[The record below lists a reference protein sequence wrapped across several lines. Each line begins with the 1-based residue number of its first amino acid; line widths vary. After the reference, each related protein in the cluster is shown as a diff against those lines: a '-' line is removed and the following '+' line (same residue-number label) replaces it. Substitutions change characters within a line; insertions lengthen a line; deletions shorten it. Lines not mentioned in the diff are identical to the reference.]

1 MFKTALLD
9 AGRGRRILNKNRFI
23 YKSVS
28 IALILFINIGAISPS
43 TRAQNGPVVITQKS
57 LSSAMD
63 RGAVGLGQAIN
74 RLGTIASV
82 LHTGAHPDDEDSGL
96 LAYLARGRRARTAYL
111 SLTRGD
117 GGQNLIGPE
126 LYESLGVIRT
136 DEMLAARRL
145 DGASQF
151 FTRAY
156 DFGFSKVREEALSK
170 WDKDAVLSDMV
181 RVIRTFRPLVIVSVW
196 TGTPADGHGHH
207 QAAGMLTV
215 EAYKAAADPAKYTE
229 LGLRPWKARKLY
241 IRAADRRSQQPSAQP
256 SDGTL
261 TINTGQYDTILGR
274 TYFEIAMQGRS
285 QHRSQDQGALERRE
299 PRYSRYK
306 LVESTAG
313 TAKEEKD
320 IFDGIDSTVVGIADF
335 AGEKAQQLRQSLTDV
350 QRAAEQAKRE
360 FNPYSPGSVSG
371 TIAQGLRRLREIR
384 ADLSKLGLNESEM
397 YEVEF
402 LLDQKEKDFAD
413 ALAQANG
420 VIVDCISDDDT
431 VTPGQTFNITVSTYA
446 SENVKTLGVTIP
458 SRDGITATQQKQE
471 NSVTDGRA
479 ISQTEFKVSIA
490 ENAEPT
496 APYWLKNPR
505 KGAMFAPG
513 KGGTGIEP
521 QAPAAAE
528 ALAEF
533 EIEGQRVAVA
543 RAAEF
548 RFADK
553 ALGEIRQDL
562 KIAPVISVAV
572 TPAIII
578 SPTSARPTGREVTV
592 SLINNSK
599 SGVQGQ
605 LTVNAMSAGNVSHLD
620 VAPQHS
626 DFNLKRE
633 GERASFTYKITIP
646 ANSKGNY
653 DIGAVARVNGQD
665 FARGYQ
671 VISYPHTQ
679 PRFVYRDAQ
688 ARAEVFDVKVAPGLK
703 VGFIEGAGD
712 DFANALK
719 RLGVDVAL
727 IEAPE
732 LASGNLGKY
741 DVIVTGLRVY
751 EVRPD
756 VVANNRRLL
765 EYVHNGG
772 TLIVQYN
779 KNEFA
784 QWNVAPYTVK
794 MKQTPE
800 RVTDELAAVEIL
812 DPTHPVFNYPN
823 RITGADFEGWVQ
835 ERGTYFL
842 SEWDSNFKPMVAS
855 HDPGEAPLKG
865 AQLIAQYGKGTYIYT
880 GIAWFRQLPAGVPG
894 AYRMIA
900 NLVSLPK
907 AKLSQPARARS
918 N

>member
-1 MFKTALLD
+1 MSL
-9 AGRGRRILNKNRFI
+9 G
-23 YKSVS
+23 V
-28 IALILFINIGAISPS
+28 IAPAS
-43 TRAQNGPVVITQKS
+43 RAQSGPVVITQKS

-170 WDKDAVLSDMV
+170 WDKEAVLSDMV
-181 RVIRTFRPLVIVSVW
+181 RVIRTFRPFVIVSVW

-241 IRAADRRSQQPSAQP
+241 VRAADRRSQQGQPVQP

-261 TINTGQYDTILGR
+261 TVNTGQYDPILGR
-274 TYFEIAMQGRS
+274 TYYEIAMQGRS

-306 LVESTAG
+306 LVESSSG
-313 TAKEEKD
+313 QSGGEKD
-320 IFDGIDSTVVGIADF
+320 IFDGIDTTTLGIADF
-335 AGEKAQQLRQSLTDV
+335 AGQKAPQLKQSLADV
-350 QRAAEQAKRE
+350 QGAAEQAKKE
-360 FNPYSPGSVSG
+360 YNPYTPGSVSA
-371 TIAQGLRRLREIR
+371 TIALGLRRLREIR
-384 ADLSKLGLNESEM
+384 ADLAKLGLSESEA
-397 YEVEF
+397 YEVDF

-413 ALAQANG
+413 ALAQANS
-420 VIVDCISDDDT
+420 VIVDCIADDDT

-446 SENVKTLGVTIP
+446 GENVKTVNISVP
-458 SRDGITATQQKQE
+458 ARDGITAAQQKQE
-471 NSVTDGRA
+471 SSVTDGRA
-479 ISQTEFKVSIA
+479 ISQTEFKVSVA
-490 ENAEPT
+490 EGAEPT
-496 APYWLKNPR
+496 SPYWLKNPR
-505 KGAMFAPG
+505 KGAMFVPG
-513 KGGTGIEP
+513 KGGSGIEP
-521 QAPAAAE
+521 QAPPAAE
-528 ALAEF
+528 ALVEF
-533 EIEGQRVAVA
+533 EIEGQRVAVT

-572 TPAIII
+572 SPAIII
-578 SPTSARPTGREVTV
+578 SPTSNRPAEREVIV

-599 SGVQGQ
+599 SGVQGS
-605 LTVNAMSAGNVSHLD
+605 LTVSAQGASQSSQWT
-620 VAPQHS
+620 VAPSKS
-626 DFNLKRE
+626 DFDLKRE
-633 GERASFTYKITIP
+633 GERASFTHKITVP
-646 ANSKGNY
+646 ANSKGNFEVK
-653 DIGAVARVNGQD
+653 AVARAGGGD
-665 FARGYQ
+665 FTEGYQ
-671 VISYPHTQ
+671 AISYPHTQ
-679 PRFVYRDAQ
+679 PRFVYHDAK
-688 ARAEVFDVKVAPGLK
+688 ATAEVFDVKVAPGLK
-703 VGFIEGAGD
+703 VGYIEGAGD

-719 RLGVDVAL
+719 RLGVDVTL
-727 IEAPE
+727 IEARE
-732 LASGNLGKY
+732 LASGDLSKY

-765 EYVHNGG
+765 DYVHDGG

-779 KNEFA
+779 KNEYA
-784 QWNVAPYTVK
+784 QWNVAPYSVK

-800 RVTDELAAVEIL
+800 RVTDELAEVEIL
-812 DPTHPVFNYPN
+812 DPTHPIFNYPN
-823 RITGADFEGWVQ
+823 RITESDFKGWVQ

-842 SEWDSNFKPMVAS
+842 SEWDTNFKPMVAS

-900 NLVSLPK
+900 NLVSFPK
-907 AKLSQPARARS
+907 AKQAQPARART

>member
-1 MFKTALLD
+1 MK
-9 AGRGRRILNKNRFI
+9 KNRFI

-28 IALILFINIGAISPS
+28 IALILFINLGAIH
-43 TRAQNGPVVITQKS
+43 AQSDSVVVAQKS

-63 RGAVGLGQAIN
+63 RGAAGLGQAIN
-74 RLGTIASV
+74 RLGIIASV

-96 LAYLARGRRARTAYL
+96 LAYLARGRQARTAYL

-170 WDKDAVLSDMV
+170 WDKEAVLSDMV
-181 RVIRTFRPLVIVSVW
+181 RVIRTFRPFVIVSVW
-196 TGTPADGHGHH
+196 TGTPSDGHGHH
-207 QAAGMLTV
+207 QAAGLLAV

-241 IRAADRRSQQPSAQP
+241 IRASDRRQQQQPPSQP
-256 SDGTL
+256 SEATL
-261 TINTGQYDTILGR
+261 TINTGQYDPILGR

-306 LVESTAG
+306 LVESAAG
-313 TAKEEKD
+313 PAKEEKD
-320 IFDGIDSTVVGIADF
+320 IFDGIDSTIVGIADF
-335 AGEKAQQLRQSLTDV
+335 AGQKAMQLKQALTDV
-350 QRAAEQAKRE
+350 QRAAEQAKKE
-360 FNPYSPGSVSG
+360 YNPYSPGSVSG

-384 ADLSKLGLNESEM
+384 ADLSKLGLNDSEM
-397 YEVEF
+397 YEVNF
-402 LLDQKEKDFAD
+402 LLDQKEKDFAN
-413 ALAQANG
+413 ALAEANG
-420 VIVDCISDDDT
+420 VIVDCIADDDT
-431 VTPGQTFNITVSTYA
+431 VTPGQAFNITVSTYA
-446 SENVKTLGVTIP
+446 RENVKTLNVTIP
-458 SRDGITATQQKQE
+458 SRNGITAAQQKQE
-471 NSVTDGRA
+471 SSVTDGRA
-479 ISQTEFKVSIA
+479 ISQTEFKVSVA
-490 ENAEPT
+490 QDAEPT
-496 APYWLKNPR
+496 APYWLKQPR
-505 KGAMFAPG
+505 QGAMFVPG
-513 KGGTGIEP
+513 KGGSGIEP
-521 QAPAAAE
+521 QAPAEAE

-533 EIEGQRVAVA
+533 EIEGQRVAVS

-562 KIAPVISVAV
+562 KIAPIISVAV

-578 SPTSARPTGREVTV
+578 SPASTRSTEREVTV

-599 SGVQGQ
+599 GGVQGQ
-605 LTVNAMSAGNVSHLD
+605 LTVNAMSAGHASHLA
-620 VAPQHS
+620 VAPSQS

-633 GERASFTYKITIP
+633 GERTSFTYKITIP

-665 FARGYQ
+665 FSRGYQ
-671 VISYPHTQ
+671 AVSYPHTQ
-679 PRFVYRDAQ
+679 PRFVYRDAT
-688 ARAEVFDVKVAPGLK
+688 ATAEVFDVKVAPGLK
-703 VGFIEGAGD
+703 VGYIEGAGD

-727 IEAPE
+727 IESRE
-732 LASGNLGKY
+732 LASGDLSKY

-765 EYVHNGG
+765 DYVHNGG

-779 KNEFA
+779 KNEYA
-784 QWNVAPYTVK
+784 QWNVAPYAVK

-800 RVTDELAAVEIL
+800 RVTDERAAVEIL
-812 DPTHPVFNYPN
+812 DPAHPLFNYPN

-842 SEWDSNFKPMVAS
+842 SEWDSNFKPTVAS
-855 HDPGEAPLKG
+855 NDPGEAPLKG
-865 AQLIAQYGKGTYIYT
+865 GQLIAQYGKGYYIYT